1 MAVAKGK
8 NIVLLIRDLSKPAT
22 EADYILYQTDFSKTI
37 SKEIDETVTKTGTIK
52 ATSDS
57 STEISVTALAQEDD
71 AVLDTLEDGMHTDK
85 KYGFWEINKA
95 VQGSGAGDTGKYKA
109 LYYEGEI
116 TNFDLTAGAEGPI
129 EVTMD
134 LTINGVGQRG
144 FATLTEE
151 QEEFVQYVFKDTV
164 ASE

>member
-8 NIVLLIRDLSKPAT
+8 NIVLLIRDLSQPTT

-71 AVLDTLEDGMHTDK
+71 AVLDTLEDGMHTDNR
-85 KYGFWEINKA
+85 YGFWEINKA
-95 VQGSGAGDTGKYKA
+95 VVSEGVEDAGKYKA

-116 TNFDLTAGAEGPI
+116 TNFDMTAGAEGPI

-134 LTINGVGQRG
+134 LTIEGVGQRG

-164 ASE
+164 AG

>member
-8 NIVLLIRDLSKPAT
+8 NIVLLIRDLSQPKT

-37 SKEIDETVTKTGTIK
+37 SKEVDETVTKTGTIK

-57 STEISVTALAQEDD
+57 STEISITALAQEDD
-71 AVLDTLEDGMHTDK
+71 AVLDALEDGMHTDK

-95 VQGSGAGDTGKYKA
+95 VEGAEVGDKGKYKA

-116 TNFDLTAGAEGPI
+116 TNYDLTAGAEGPI

-134 LTINGVGQRG
+134 LTIEGVGQRG

-164 ASE
+164 AG

>member
-8 NIVLLIRDLSKPAT
+8 NIVLLIRDLSQPTT

-71 AVLDTLEDGMHTDK
+71 AVLDTLEDGMHTDNR
-85 KYGFWEINKA
+85 YGFWEINKA
-95 VQGSGAGDTGKYKA
+95 VVSEGSGDAGKYKA

-116 TNFDLTAGAEGPI
+116 TNFDMTAGAEGPI

-134 LTINGVGQRG
+134 LTIDGVGQRG

-164 ASE
+164 AG

>member
-8 NIVLLIRDLSKPAT
+8 NIVLLIRDLSQPTT

-71 AVLDTLEDGMHTDK
+71 AVLDTLEDGMHTDNR
-85 KYGFWEINKA
+85 YGFWEINKA
-95 VQGSGAGDTGKYKA
+95 VVSEGAEDAGKYKA

-116 TNFDLTAGAEGPI
+116 TNFDMTAGAEGPI

-134 LTINGVGQRG
+134 LTIEGVGQRG

-151 QEEFVQYVFKDTV
+151 QEEFVQYVFKDTT
-164 ASE
+164 AE

>member
-8 NIVLLIRDLSKPAT
+8 NIVLLIRDLSQPTT

-71 AVLDTLEDGMHTDK
+71 AVLDTLEDGMHTDNR
-85 KYGFWEINKA
+85 YGFWEINKA
-95 VQGSGAGDTGKYKA
+95 VASEGVDDAGKYKA

-116 TNFDLTAGAEGPI
+116 TNFDMTAGAEGPI

-134 LTINGVGQRG
+134 LTIEGVGQRG

-151 QEEFVQYVFKDTV
+151 QEEFVQYVFKDTT
-164 ASE
+164 AE

>member
-8 NIVLLIRDLSKPAT
+8 DRILLMRDLSQPAT
-22 EADYILYQTDFSKTI
+22 EAFYILFQTDFSKTI
-37 SKEIDETVTKTGTIK
+37 SKEIDETVTKTGTVK
-52 ATSDS
+52 STSDS

-71 AVLDTLEDGMHTDK
+71 AVLDALEDGMHSDK

-95 VQGSGAGDTGKYKA
+95 VAGDGVGDAGKYKA
-109 LYYEGEI
+109 LYYQGEV
-116 TNFDLTAGAEGPI
+116 TNYDLTAGAEGPV

-134 LTINGVGQRG
+134 LSIEGAGQRG

-164 ASE
+164 AE

>member
-8 NIVLLIRDLSKPAT
+8 NIVLLIRDLSQPAT
-22 EADYILYQTDFSKTI
+22 EADYILYQTEYSKTI
-37 SKEIDETVTKTGTIK
+37 SKEIDETITKTGTIK

-71 AVLDTLEDGMHTDK
+71 AVLDALEDGMHTDNR
-85 KYGFWEINKA
+85 YGFWEINKA
-95 VQGSGAGDTGKYKA
+95 VTSEGVEDAGKYKA

-134 LTINGVGQRG
+134 LTIDGVGQRG

-164 ASE
+164 AG

>member
-8 NIVLLIRDLSKPAT
+8 NIVLLIRDLSQPTT

-71 AVLDTLEDGMHTDK
+71 AVLDTLEDGMHTDNR
-85 KYGFWEINKA
+85 YGFWEINKA
-95 VQGSGAGDTGKYKA
+95 VVSEGSEDAGKYKA

-116 TNFDLTAGAEGPI
+116 TNFDMTAGAEGPI

-134 LTINGVGQRG
+134 LTIEGVGQRG

-151 QEEFVQYVFKDTV
+151 QEEFVQYVFKDTT
-164 ASE
+164 AE

>member
-8 NIVLLIRDLSKPAT
+8 NIVLLIRDLSQPTT

-71 AVLDTLEDGMHTDK
+71 AVLDTLEDGMHTDNR
-85 KYGFWEINKA
+85 YGFWEINKA
-95 VQGSGAGDTGKYKA
+95 VVSEGVEDAGKYKA

-116 TNFDLTAGAEGPI
+116 TNFDMTAGAEGPI

-134 LTINGVGQRG
+134 LTIDGVGQRG

-164 ASE
+164 AG

>member
-8 NIVLLIRDLSKPAT
+8 NIVLLIRDLSQPKT

-71 AVLDTLEDGMHTDK
+71 AVLDTLEERNPWITELRDK
-85 KYGFWEINKA
+85 INSDDTIKA
-95 VQGSGAGDTGKYKA
+95 KFY
-109 LYYEGEI
+109 
-116 TNFDLTAGAEGPI
+116 TNY
-129 EVTMD
+129 
-134 LTINGVGQRG
+134 R
-144 FATLTEE
+144 
-151 QEEFVQYVFKDTV
+151 KDFLSMWIQT
-164 ASE
+164 

>member
-8 NIVLLIRDLSKPAT
+8 NIVLLIRDLSQPTT

-85 KYGFWEINKA
+85 RYGFWEINKA
-95 VQGSGAGDTGKYKA
+95 VEGDEVGDTGKYKA

-116 TNFDLTAGAEGPI
+116 TNYDLTAGAEGPI
-129 EVTMD
+129 EVSMD
-134 LTINGVGQRG
+134 LTIEGHGQRG

-164 ASE
+164 AG